1 MQCVYSFSKRSFFPI
16 IQISMMPYFIGPSH
30 QGYYSKYKYFFFK
43 KKSSITCALISVPS
57 RKKFLLLIG
66 PPYFAQL
73 AAWQKETAHVT
84 LHCFVHAD
92 DIHPIDGI
100 KRLLGCAR

>member
-1 MQCVYSFSKRSFFPI
+1 MCFDIRPVE
-16 IQISMMPYFIGPSH
+16 
-30 QGYYSKYKYFFFK
+30 K
-43 KKSSITCALISVPS
+43 KV
-57 RKKFLLLIG
+57 
-66 PPYFAQL
+66 L
-73 AAWQKETAHVT
+73 ASYWTAVFCTARCAWQKETAHVT